1 MRERTW
7 ENLQEAVRLLRL
19 TVLLFALLAQAARAE
34 EAFVV
39 VAHTSAPGS
48 QIKRETLAAAF
59 LKQITRW
66 SDGSAITPVDQ
77 STRAPV
83 RASFSQAVLRQP
95 VVSIQNYWMQ
105 QIHNGRGLPPQVKN
119 SDADVAAYVAKTP
132 GAVGYVSVGFTLPTG
147 TKVLRVA
154 E

>member
-1 MRERTW
+1 M
-7 ENLQEAVRLLRL
+7 LRL
-19 TVLLFALLAQAARAE
+19 IVLLFALLAQAAHAE

-39 VAHTSAPGS
+39 LTNASTPGN

-66 SDGSAITPVDQ
+66 SDGSPITPVDQ
-77 STRAPV
+77 SARAPV
-83 RASFSQAVLRQP
+83 RVSFSEAVLKQP
-95 VVSIQNYWMQ
+95 VISIQNYWMQ
-105 QIHNGRGLPPQVKN
+105 EIHTGRGMPPQVKT
-119 SDADVAAYVAKTP
+119 SDRDVAAYVARTP
-132 GAVGYVSVGFTLPTG
+132 GAVGYVSAGFTLPTG

>member
-1 MRERTW
+1 M
-7 ENLQEAVRLLRL
+7 LRL
-19 TVLLFALLAQAARAE
+19 SVLLFALLAQAAHAE

-39 VAHTSAPGS
+39 VAHASVQGS

-66 SDGSAITPVDQ
+66 SDGSVITPIDQ

-83 RASFSQAVLRQP
+83 RVSFSEAVLRQP
-95 VVSIQNYWMQ
+95 VVAVQHYWLQ
-105 QIHNGRGLPPQVKN
+105 QISNGRGMPPQVKN